1 MNMAGVFRDQGRTHT
16 SQVADF
22 DFTPDDKIAQMIV
35 DAWVD
40 KSVKASLLNGDLT
53 ARKAAAKAAFA
64 KYGFYWNGTTKHPV
78 IISEQ
83 EYANDW
89 QLNSD
94 DELCFV
100 LPNHDGTCPLGQ
112 NLLETA
118 RLLMAATPHGI

>member
-1 MNMAGVFRDQGRTHT
+1 MAGIFKDAGREHT

-22 DFTPDDKIAQMIV
+22 VFMPDEKIAQMIV

-40 KSVKASLLNGDLT
+40 QNFKSSLLTGDLQ
-53 ARKAAAKAAFA
+53 ARKDAAKMSFA
-64 KYGFYWNGTTKHPV
+64 KYGYFWNGTTKKPV
-78 IISEQ
+78 VISEK
-83 EYANDW
+83 EYAADW
-89 QLNSD
+89 QLNTD

-100 LPNHDGTCPLGQ
+100 LPDHDGTCPPGQ